1 MRHQGHV
8 VTRENLTREIW
19 QEAGHL
25 VSADN
30 VIDVHVGR
38 LRKKIDA
45 DQRISL
51 IHTVRAVGFMLSER
65 PGEENVART
74 TRATSLD

>member
-1 MRHQGHV
+1 
-8 VTRENLTREIW
+8 VTRENLAREIW
-19 QEAGHL
+19 QEAV

-45 DQRISL
+45 DQPIPL
-51 IHTVRAVGFMLSER
+51 IHTIRAVGFMLSER
-65 PGEENVART
+65 PAAESAART
-74 TRATSLD
+74 ARTPELD